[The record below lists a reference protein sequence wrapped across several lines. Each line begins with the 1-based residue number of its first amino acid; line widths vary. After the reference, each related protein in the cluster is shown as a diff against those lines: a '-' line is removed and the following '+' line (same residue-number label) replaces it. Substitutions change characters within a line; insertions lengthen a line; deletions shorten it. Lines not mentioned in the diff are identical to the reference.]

1 MTTKGARLDRL
12 DAGQVLS
19 AIFGAPLVAF
29 VVSAALTAFLPVSPE
44 LALAI
49 GAHTMVPLWAALACA
64 LPLMK
69 SGRSAWALC
78 LGLVGPLATLL
89 VLRTLA

>member
-1 MTTKGARLDRL
+1 MTATTTKDTRL

-29 VVSAALTAFLPVSPE
+29 VVGAALTAFLPVSPE
-44 LALAI
+44 LALAV
-49 GAHTMVPLWAALACA
+49 GAHTMVPLWVALACA

-69 SGRSAWALC
+69 SGRAAWALC
-78 LGLVGPLATLL
+78 LGLVVPLATLL
-89 VLRTLA
+89 VLRRLA